1 MPNHV
6 PAEIADAEARLH
18 EAMLASDLTV
28 LDELIDH
35 GLIFT
40 NHLGQV
46 FGKHDDLDTHRSGL
60 LRLARMDPSEMR
72 VVVDGD
78 CAIVSVRVAVAGQ
91 FGRSPFSADLRYSRV
106 WRRAPDGAW
115 RLVAAH
121 ASEIRAPAP

>member
-6 PAEIADAEARLH
+6 DAEIADAEERLRQ
-18 EAMLASDLTV
+18 AMLSSDLTT

-46 FGKHDDLDTHRSGL
+46 FGKHDDLENHRSGL
-60 LRLARMDPSEMR
+60 LKLARMDPSEAR

-78 CAIVSVRVAVAGQ
+78 CAIVTVRMAVAGSY
-91 FGRSPFSADLRYSRV
+91 GRSHFSADLRYSRV

-115 RLVAAH
+115 RVVAAH
-121 ASEIRAPAP
+121 ASEIRQP